1 MLYRFVSLQ
10 MLYWYGFCDVSVTLY
25 DFSVL
30 LSKETLNVHPR
41 SDSKELAEV
50 APIVVKMVLFEQ
62 W

>member
-1 MLYRFVSLQ
+1 

-62 W
+62 